1 MCVAY
6 VCGVCGKHPCEK
18 NNAIGQSAPTTE
30 GVGGGGGFEPPNARS
45 NRDADTV
52 RDLVCEWQ
60 SDVGVGEGLG
70 GGGEGELGEARHAA
84 LVARAQQRARGGVEL
99 ASRGAA
105 RHRRGDFAGK
115 AFEGGETSDGGGAGE
130 ERTPALLHAHAQG

>member
-6 VCGVCGKHPCEK
+6 VGNTHVRK
-18 NNAIGQSAPTTE
+18 TTQLAKVRQRLR
-30 GVGGGGGFEPPNARS
+30 GWVWGGGFEPPNARS